1 MNKKIAIITYARFP
15 SEMAYGNHLIQIANS
30 FVENGFNVSIYYP
43 KTYNTKTIYK
53 KPEKYYEVKKGIEFK
68 EINNFDI
75 TSYSI
80 YNFLPSILKK
90 IIYSFNTFI
99 WSNKLKKY
107 LTNNK

>member
-30 FVENGFNVSIYYP
+30 FIDNGFNVSIYYP
-43 KTYNTKTIYK
+43 KTYNTKTIDER
-53 KPEKYYEVKKGIEFK
+53 PEKYYGVKREIAFK

-80 YNFLPSILKK
+80 YNFLPSFLKK
-90 IIYSFNTFI
+90 LFT
-99 WSNKLKKY
+99 L
-107 LTNNK
+107 